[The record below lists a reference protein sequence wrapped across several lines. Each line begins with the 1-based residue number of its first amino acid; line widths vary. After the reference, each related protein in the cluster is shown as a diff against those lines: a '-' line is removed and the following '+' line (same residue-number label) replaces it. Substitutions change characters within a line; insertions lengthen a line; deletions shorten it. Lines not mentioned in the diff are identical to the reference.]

1 MSVAAVLIGY
11 SGTMLLAAQFGTD
24 GARDK
29 LPTTTAMATLSLVT
43 GALAMTSPTPPKKGE
58 PGYITHM
65 AAVHVGLLEPLVF
78 AGVKVCSVSPVKH
91 RLTCVG
97 LPGVQAYRAYNN
109 RNSASDLIPPA
120 ALAVSHSCA
129 TLPSACLQAYLLTYT
144 ALRG

>member
-11 SGTMLLAAQFGTD
+11 GGTMLLASAFGTD
-24 GARDK
+24 GAARDK

-78 AGVKVCSVSPVKH
+78 AGVRVCSASPVKH

-129 TLPSACLQAYLLTYT
+129 PLPCTCLPAYLFTLR
-144 ALRG
+144 LRG